1 MLQNC
6 DIGQLSVGQSSAGLS
21 HLNGFFPAMNST
33 RNFSLRENKRFKS
46 KRKKRVKKHL
56 IFNLSPW
63 EDCGASSWKLFQG
76 EEGQECNWEQPASVP
91 KGALCLSGL
100 IAFYKEMTGSVDEG
114 RAPDNV

>member
-63 EDCGASSWKLFQG
+63 EDCGASLH
-76 EEGQECNWEQPASVP
+76 
-91 KGALCLSGL
+91 
-100 IAFYKEMTGSVDEG
+100 GSFSRERKDKNAIGKSQHQFLRVHF
-114 RAPDNV
+114 A